1 MKAKLTYS
9 EVERDEAMIIEGD
22 FHIPY
27 SVIARK
33 KEQNISKVIG
43 HLDNMINK
51 LEHK

>member
-9 EVERDEAMIIEGD
+9 EVEIDKSIIIEGD

-33 KEQNISKVIG
+33 KEQNISKDIE